1 MRVKIGIMALERKMK
16 NLKMGALFIALLL
29 LPLPYSQAYAGEWSL
44 KDIEGVKFK
53 LADQKGKWVV
63 VNFWAPWC
71 PPCIAELPE
80 LNSLQQQHQDVL
92 VIGIALQY
100 HTKQEVLDMVKKLSV
115 SYPIVMGDED
125 IAADFGG
132 LVGLPTS
139 LLYSPTGK
147 LIGRHDG
154 PVTQIDIEQSMAQK
168 PESVSLFVN

>member
-16 NLKMGALFIALLL
+16 KLKMGALFIALLL
-29 LPLPYSQAYAGEWSL
+29 LPLPYSQAYAGGWSL
-44 KDIEGVKFK
+44 KDIEGVKLK

-139 LLYSPTGK
+139 LL
-147 LIGRHDG
+147 
-154 PVTQIDIEQSMAQK
+154 
-168 PESVSLFVN
+168 